1 MTVGGIHWLG
11 VHGKTGIL
19 DTRLR
24 QVQKVFSAYK
34 FERILDVGC
43 GDGYFAKLLGEV
55 SEAKET
61 YGIEISSEGV
71 ELAVKNG
78 VKALQIDL
86 QEDDFPFEDNYFDA
100 VFCGEIIEHIFNP
113 DRFLLEVYRVLRN
126 GGLCVLTTGNLASWH
141 NRLALL
147 LGFEPYGRQL
157 STRYNVGK
165 FPIRGRFE
173 GSEQSDH
180 IKVFTLRG
188 LKELLKI
195 YNFKINRIMGSPLT
209 DQFKIPFPLNI
220 AERILSLNPSLSLG
234 VTYVL
239 SKE

>member
-1 MTVGGIHWLG
+1 MAEGGVYWLG
-11 VHGKTGIL
+11 AHGKTGIL
-19 DTRLR
+19 DTRLKK
-24 QVQKVFSAYK
+24 VLKVFSGYN
-34 FERILDVGC
+34 FDRILDVGC

-55 SEAKET
+55 SEAKEV
-61 YGIEISSEGV
+61 YGIEISSEAV

-78 VKALQIDL
+78 VKAFQMDL
-86 QEDDFPFEDNYFDA
+86 QEDGFPFEDNYFDA
-100 VFCGEIIEHIFNP
+100 IFCGEIIEHIFNP

-147 LGFEPYGRQL
+147 LGFEPYGRQV

-173 GSEQSDH
+173 GPEQADH

-188 LKELLKI
+188 LKELLRI
-195 YNFKINRIMGSPLT
+195 YDFRIIQILGFPLT
-209 DQFKIPFPLNI
+209 DYFPFPFPLNI
-220 AERILSLNPSLSLG
+220 AERILSLSPSLSLG
-234 VTYVL
+234 VIYVL
-239 SKE
+239 SK

>member
-1 MTVGGIHWLG
+1 MTSRGVHWLG
-11 VHGKTGIL
+11 EYGKTEVL

-24 QVQKVFSAYK
+24 QVLKVFSAYK

-43 GDGYFAKLLGEV
+43 GDGYFTKLLGEV

-61 YGIEISSEGV
+61 YGIEISSEGI
-71 ELAVKNG
+71 ESSVKNG
-78 VKALQIDL
+78 VKAVQIDL
-86 QEDDFPFEDNYFDA
+86 QEDNFPFEDNYFDA
-100 VFCGEIIEHIFNP
+100 IFCGEIIEHIFNP
-113 DRFLLEVYRVLRN
+113 DYFLQEVYRALKT

-165 FPIRGRFE
+165 FPISGRFE

-195 YNFKINRIMGSPLT
+195 YNFKINRIMGSPPT
-209 DQFKIPFPLNI
+209 DQHKILFPLNLV
-220 AERILSLNPSLSLG
+220 ERILSLIPSLSLS